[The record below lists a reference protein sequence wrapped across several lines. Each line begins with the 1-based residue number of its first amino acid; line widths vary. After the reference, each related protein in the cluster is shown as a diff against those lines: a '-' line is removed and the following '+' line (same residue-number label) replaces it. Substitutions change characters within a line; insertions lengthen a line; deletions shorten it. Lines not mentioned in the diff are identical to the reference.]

1 MSFRKEKKF
10 KLSNSEISEVK
21 KNFFKRGMTQLYT
34 SRLIN
39 SIYFDNKELCL
50 FKDSEEGVVPR
61 KKIRIR
67 WYENEK
73 KFAKEVKISS
83 LEGRY
88 KYREPFNLTNLFN
101 DFTNLNIFDQQY
113 GNLKPLI
120 SVKYNREYYSLKNLR
135 ITFDKNISYCDLQH
149 KSNTCYYD
157 KMCVMEIKTPSD
169 YSDDYIE
176 KIFHHPT
183 SRFSKYCRGLLQL
196 RRF

>member
-67 WYENEK
+67 WYDNDK

-113 GNLKPLI
+113 
-120 SVKYNREYYSLKNLR
+120 
-135 ITFDKNISYCDLQH
+135 
-149 KSNTCYYD
+149 
-157 KMCVMEIKTPSD
+157 
-169 YSDDYIE
+169 
-176 KIFHHPT
+176 
-183 SRFSKYCRGLLQL
+183 
-196 RRF
+196 